1 MKFSVNQILIFLLYG
16 YVFLAPFEDIL
27 EFLYGID
34 TVLKPYRVFGIFML
48 LLGFFYRFPKKPL
61 VAVQIDW
68 LIVIHMVYAAL
79 FTYFL
84 YAIGKNVNLGIFLNT
99 MIQMFFLLL
108 IHLTVKRIDLTYKHL
123 HWIMFFLTL
132 GLIINAGVIITDFY
146 IFKLSTREKGLSD
159 NSNYAALSMVLAA
172 LYYLFL
178 LVREKM
184 NLFRLKNLFFLAVVI
199 YFFFGILATGSRTGF
214 ILLTFCSFLFLV
226 VFSNLRVRIRL
237 VPLVVIGIVIIFLT
251 PIFSNITENVATF
264 NRLTQATE
272 DVRVPLAKAGFNA
285 IKDTWGMGIGI
296 AQMIDAQNFNKYI
309 GPVDKAFLSLVD
321 NRGKGLGLHN
331 MYIEMVVEVGFI
343 GSFFFFLFLVYI
355 FVFQLRRLNYKPR
368 RQEHILLL
376 TMFIAGSITGL
387 SGKGLL
393 GAIFWLIYT
402 LCSYPFKEEPI
413 PEDKSVPS
421 LTGKPAS

>member
-34 TVLKPYRVFGIFML
+34 TVLKPYRVFGIL
-48 LLGFFYRFPKKPL
+48 LLLIGFFYRFPKKPL

-68 LIVIHMVYAAL
+68 LIVAHMAYAAL
-79 FTYFL
+79 YTYFL

-99 MIQMFFLLL
+99 MIQMFFLML
-108 IHLTVKRIDLTYKHL
+108 IHLTVKRIDLTYKHF

-132 GLIINAGVIITDFY
+132 GLIINAGVIVTDFY

-184 NLFRLKNLFFLAVVI
+184 NLFRLRNFFFLAIVI

-226 VFSNLRVRIRL
+226 VFSNLQVRIRL
-237 VPLVVIGIVIIFLT
+237 VPLAVIGLIIIFLT
-251 PIFSNITENVATF
+251 PVFSNITEDVATF

-309 GPVDKAFLSLVD
+309 GPVDKAFLSVVD

-331 MYIEMVVEVGFI
+331 MYIEMVVEVGII
-343 GSFFFFLFLVYI
+343 GSFIFFLFLVYI

-368 RQEHILLL
+368 RLEHILLL
-376 TMFIAGSITGL
+376 TMFIAGAITGL

-402 LCSYPFKEEPI
+402 LCSYPFKEEPAL
-413 PEDKSVPS
+413 EEE
-421 LTGKPAS
+421 GKPALAAKPIS